1 MGQARSDRRRH
12 RDRSDHRHGGP
23 GRRGRPRGQRAP
35 DRPRRGG
42 GSGACPHDPTEG
54 APARRAGVGTD
65 GAGDRGVRSAAARTG
80 RGTRSGDLP
89 GRARRRAGHGHVS
102 THSRP
107 RLRPDHREWNAR
119 PGQRRPRR
127 DRRLPRRT
135 VSESASPVGSP
146 VPAIL
151 ELRDI
156 RAGYGPIEVVH
167 GVSLQVAAGSVM
179 ALLGPNGGGKTTLLN
194 VCSGTLAP
202 NSGDV
207 FFEGADVTRMSADDR
222 ARNGICTVPE
232 GRGIFPNLTV
242 RENLLMA
249 TQVGVPMVRIE
260 DVAFS
265 QFPQLSGR
273 RKQMAGTLSGGE
285 QQMLAL
291 ARAFATDPKLLL
303 LDELSMGLAPIVV
316 GQLYDKVRQ
325 LAEAGLSILLV
336 EQFARTALPIA
347 DSAAV
352 VLQGVVAHRGSPA
365 EMEEA

>member
-1 MGQARSDRRRH
+1 VSDTA
-12 RDRSDHRHGGP
+12 SPNG
-23 GRRGRPRGQRAP
+23 
-35 DRPRRGG
+35 
-42 GSGACPHDPTEG
+42 
-54 APARRAGVGTD
+54 AGV
-65 GAGDRGVRSAAARTG
+65 
-80 RGTRSGDLP
+80 P
-89 GRARRRAGHGHVS
+89 
-102 THSRP
+102 P
-107 RLRPDHREWNAR
+107 
-119 PGQRRPRR
+119 
-127 DRRLPRRT
+127 
-135 VSESASPVGSP
+135 
-146 VPAIL
+146 IL

-167 GVSLQVAAGSVM
+167 DVSLEVAAGSVM
-179 ALLGPNGGGKTTLLN
+179 ALLGPNGGGKTTMLN
-194 VCSGTLAP
+194 VCAGTLAP
-202 NSGDV
+202 NSGEV
-207 FFEGADVTRMSADDR
+207 SFEGVVVTKTSADDR
-222 ARNGICTVPE
+222 ARMGICTVPE

-249 TQVGVPMVRIE
+249 TQVGVPMDRIE
-260 DVAFS
+260 EVAFS

-273 RKQMAGTLSGGE
+273 RRQMAGTLSGGE

-352 VLQGVVAHRGSPA
+352 VLQGVIAHRGSPA
-365 EMEEA
+365 EMEDALSTSYLG

>member
-1 MGQARSDRRRH
+1 
-12 RDRSDHRHGGP
+12 
-23 GRRGRPRGQRAP
+23 
-35 DRPRRGG
+35 
-42 GSGACPHDPTEG
+42 
-54 APARRAGVGTD
+54 
-65 GAGDRGVRSAAARTG
+65 
-80 RGTRSGDLP
+80 
-89 GRARRRAGHGHVS
+89 
-102 THSRP
+102 
-107 RLRPDHREWNAR
+107 
-119 PGQRRPRR
+119 
-127 DRRLPRRT
+127 
-135 VSESASPVGSP
+135 VSETATPNGTAVAP
-146 VPAIL
+146 IL

-167 GVSLQVAAGSVM
+167 GVTLEVAAGSVM
-179 ALLGPNGGGKTTLLN
+179 ALLGPNGGGKTTMLN

-202 NSGDV
+202 NSGAV
-207 FFEGADVTRMSADDR
+207 HFEGADVTAKSADDR
-222 ARNGICTVPE
+222 ARMGICTVPE

-249 TQVGVPMVRIE
+249 TQVGVPMDRIE
-260 DVAFS
+260 EVAFS
-265 QFPQLSGR
+265 QFPQLSTR
-273 RKQMAGTLSGGE
+273 RRQMAGTLSGGE

-352 VLQGVVAHRGSPA
+352 VLQGIVAHRGTPA
-365 EMEEA
+365 EMEAALATSYIG